1 VENRLE
7 KLQQDF
13 VWGGL
18 NEEPKFNLVKW
29 AQICSPK
36 QGGGLGIQN
45 LRTFNLALLGKW
57 IWRYVTE
64 REAY

>member
-1 VENRLE
+1 MRS
-7 KLQQDF
+7 
-13 VWGGL
+13 L

-36 QGGGLGIQN
+36 QGGGLGI
-45 LRTFNLALLGKW
+45 NLALLGKW
-57 IWRYVTE
+57 IWRYATE